1 MLSMKRMGA
10 IEEIVNQLNDE
21 LVVCN
26 IGFPSRELYAVK
38 DSSKHFYM
46 LGSMGMASSIGLG
59 LALSQDQ
66 KVIVFE
72 GDGSVLMNMGSLVT
86 IYAQSPK
93 NLVLVILDNECYG
106 STGCQDTYSSEFDFA
121 NVCKSIGFKN
131 VFSFSLGEKIDF
143 TNVLSSEGPCIVHVK
158 IERGNSEA
166 PVINLSPKE
175 IINRFMDEVQL
186 KKIKL

>member
-1 MLSMKRMGA
+1 MKRMGA
-10 IEEIVNQLNDE
+10 IKEIVDQLDDE
-21 LVVCN
+21 VVVCN

-59 LALSQDQ
+59 LSLSQDQ

-72 GDGSVLMNMGSLVT
+72 GDGSVLMNMGSLIT

-93 NLVLVILDNECYG
+93 NLVLIILDNECYG

-121 NVCKSIGFKN
+121 NMCKGIGFKN
-131 VFSFSLGEKIDF
+131 VFSFRLGEKIDF
-143 TNVLSSEGPCIVHVK
+143 SAVLTSEGPCIVHVK
-158 IERGNSEA
+158 IERGNGEA
-166 PVINLSPKE
+166 PVIDLTPE
-175 IINRFMDEVQL
+175 DIINRFMNEIQ
-186 KKIKL
+186 K